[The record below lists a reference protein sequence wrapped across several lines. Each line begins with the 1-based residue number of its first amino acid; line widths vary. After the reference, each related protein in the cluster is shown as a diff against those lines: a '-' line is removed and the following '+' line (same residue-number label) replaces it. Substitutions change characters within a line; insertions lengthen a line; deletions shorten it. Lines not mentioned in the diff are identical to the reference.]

1 MYKFLLILL
10 NFIGGILMINIG
22 LPIITSIYLST
33 TTAGFI
39 CYLLII
45 LTETKR
51 ANTDGNQ

>member
-1 MYKFLLILL
+1 MYKILLILFNL
-10 NFIGGILMINIG
+10 LGGILMMSSG
-22 LPIITSIYLST
+22 VPTITALYLST